1 MGSHFRTGET
11 LATLMVTVVLCA
23 CAVAPDRTDPVAAPP
38 HSVEARLGVTQVGE
52 NPSRYVYCDLP
63 ACPTPTEKTRAA
75 PMIAAVMA
83 SPLNSKSPGALPVKR
98 LSKTVDV
105 AFKFNS
111 AVLSASDLGRM
122 KAGVAESVGA
132 DIELISRSDF
142 VGPPAGQTKLAKA
155 RAAAMRHVVAKQAP
169 ETRISETQEI
179 AGPQPVN
186 AEKQAHQRRGSVIF
200 QSSSLNKE
208 SL

>member
-1 MGSHFRTGET
+1 MGSHFRTCKV
-11 LATLMVTVVLCA
+11 LAPLMAAVALSA
-23 CAVAPDRTDPVAAPP
+23 CAGAPDRTESVATTSL
-38 HSVEARLGVTQVGE
+38 SVVARLGVTQVGA

-63 ACPTPTEKTRAA
+63 ACPTPTEKTRAI
-75 PMIAAVMA
+75 PLIPAVMA
-83 SPLNSKSPGALPVKR
+83 PTVSSPGPLPTKK

-111 AVLSASDLGRM
+111 AVLSASDQGRL
-122 KAGVAESVGA
+122 KAGAAESVGA
-132 DIELISRSDF
+132 DIELIARSDF

-169 ETRISETQEI
+169 ETRIREAQEI
-179 AGPQPVN
+179 AVPQPVN
-186 AEKQAHQRRGSVIF
+186 AERQAHQRRGSVTF
-200 QSSSLNKE
+200 QSSQPTKE